1 MTGYAAVVLAGGAAR
16 RMGGVDK
23 PARPVGGRSMLHR
36 VLAAVADAD
45 QRIVVGPSGPLPD
58 GVRTTHEDP
67 PGGGPVA
74 ATAAGL
80 ALLDPGTTTVALLAA
95 DLPLLTAAAVTELR
109 RALDAPATEQPH
121 APSAGQS
128 HAPATE
134 RPHAPAAEQSHDPAT
149 QQSHDPAAEQTP
161 ALGEPIFAVTELQ
174 RALDAPAHTM
184 SHASAIEREH
194 DPAADREHHPTTE
207 REPALTPDEP
217 TAALACYVDG
227 DGRRQQLCAVWRLP
241 ALRTALDRLAATRG
255 GTLDGAPVRGLL
267 TGVAVRE
274 VSWSGSGPPPWFD
287 CDTDEDVRRAEE
299 WSR

>member
-23 PARPVGGRSMLHR
+23 PARPVGGRPMLHR

-58 GVRTTHEDP
+58 GVRTTREEP

-80 ALLDPGTTTVALLAA
+80 ALLDPATTTVALLAA

-121 APSAGQS
+121 APATEQPHDLATEQPHAPGDGQS
-128 HAPATE
+128 HASPAGQ
-134 RPHAPAAEQSHDPAT
+134 RHAPAA
-149 QQSHDPAAEQTP
+149 
-161 ALGEPIFAVTELQ
+161 
-174 RALDAPAHTM
+174 
-184 SHASAIEREH
+184 EREH
-194 DPAADREHHPTTE
+194 DPAAERDHDPAAERDHDPAAE
-207 REPALTPDEP
+207 RESALTPDGS
-217 TAALACYVDG
+217 TVALACYLDA

-241 ALRTALDRLAATRG
+241 ALRAALDRLAATRG
-255 GTLDGAPVRGLL
+255 GTLDGAPVRALL
-267 TGVAVRE
+267 AGVAVRE